1 MIVVVVLVVVVVVVV
16 QRKKKER
23 SLWWHAPGRSLAN
36 AQILS
41 LTLMA
46 LAKCN

>member
-1 MIVVVVLVVVVVVVV
+1 MIVVVAVVVVVVV

-36 AQILS
+36 AQTLS
-41 LTLMA
+41 PALIA